1 MNHLLKFKNQL
12 ILSVLILSFYA
23 NAQINLHNSDISTLN
38 DGPYIFIE
46 ENDLIEKKI
55 IKGEV
60 IKKKLPLDSFDTIY
74 PTVKAHYENIKDLV
88 VLSDIHGQYDLA
100 VELFKNN
107 NIIDDE
113 LNWSFGKGHLVIIG
127 DVFDRGP
134 KVNEVLWLIYKLEKQ
149 AKLSKGR
156 VHLLLGNHEY
166 MVLRDDLRYIND
178 KYKQVSELFKISYS
192 GLYGNQTIL
201 GRWLRSKAT
210 IMKIN
215 QHTFVHGGI
224 SKSFSLTD
232 YDMENTNKAMRESID
247 IKQEELKST
256 GFYNKH
262 YGTNGPIWYR
272 GLILGNLSSDEVTS
286 ILEKINSEHIVVGH
300 CSDDKIVQLHDQKV
314 FGVDSSIKKGHYGEL
329 LFIENGSTY
338 YRGTLDGKKIKLK
351 K

>member
-1 MNHLLKFKNQL
+1 MNHLLNFKNNFF
-12 ILSVLILSFYA
+12 LSVLILSFYA
-23 NAQINLHNSDISTLN
+23 NAQNNLQKSDLSTLN
-38 DGPYIFIE
+38 DGPYIFIKE
-46 ENDLIEKKI
+46 DSLIEKNVN
-55 IKGEV
+55 KGKV
-60 IKKKLPLDSFDTIY
+60 INKKLPLDSFDTIF
-74 PTVKAHYENIKDLV
+74 PSVKSEFEGIKDIV

-107 NIIDDE
+107 NIIDDD
-113 LNWSFGKGHLVIIG
+113 LNWSFGKGHLVIVG
-127 DVFDRGP
+127 DIFDRGP

-178 KYKQVSELFKISYS
+178 KYKQVSNLLKISYS
-192 GLYGNQTIL
+192 ELYGKQTIL

-232 YDMENTNKAMRESID
+232 YDMENTNKVMRESID
-247 IKQEELKST
+247 ISKEELKST
-256 GFYNKH
+256 GFYKKY

-272 GLILGNLSSDEVTS
+272 GLILGHLGSEEITS
-286 ILEKINSEHIVVGH
+286 ILAQINSEHIVVGH

-314 FGVDSSIKKGHYGEL
+314 FGVDSSIKNGQYGEL
-329 LFIENGSTY
+329 LFIKNTNTY
-338 YRGTLDGKKIKLK
+338 YRGTLDGKKIILK